1 MIEVVGDLPATPPRR
16 ESAVQTEAFQ
26 YLTDV
31 YPEREL
37 EGRLNE
43 LGGVGWE
50 LITAKWEE
58 YSFGGRTHHQ
68 ARCILKRRISPEV
81 ETIDDLKEFTTTLK
95 AFSAT

>member
-1 MIEVVGDLPATPPRR
+1 MIEVGGVEPATPPRR
-16 ESAVQTEAFQ
+16 ESAVQTEAYQ

-37 EGRLNE
+37 EVRLNE

-58 YSFGGRTHHQ
+58 YSYGGRTHYQ
-68 ARCILKRRISPEV
+68 ARCILKRRVRTEV
-81 ETIDDLKEFTTTLK
+81 ETIGDIDEFAPTLK
-95 AFSAT
+95 VFSST